1 MALKEDALIS
11 LFIISGERAH
21 QGNLFGRI
29 NIVSPEQTAG
39 LPVTYVNEKGQ
50 EVVYNPSPVQFGGV
64 EISGSNKLPTPKVR
78 FANVDGGMTAHFT
91 PDTWYFNRKIEESK
105 LGVSYELASIFDV
118 EGLSIPKRRLYTNF
132 CPFAYRGPDCKAL
145 EAAPE
150 EVCGVVQEGK
160 AIRCENKASEPT
172 QAFLIDAATYLKY
185 VPDTIFHSHPD
196 GIYGFSE
203 HDIAVA
209 ANMDLIS
216 YVYVVE
222 TDTLEKWSAEKGI
235 EVFKKVLNR

>member
-1 MALKEDALIS
+1 MAFKEDALIS

-29 NIVSPEQTAG
+29 NIVSPEQSGGQT
-39 LPVTYVNEKGQ
+39 VKYVNEKGQ

-78 FANVDGGMTAHFT
+78 FANVDGGMSDLSRDFDDLIGFRLIRIRTYGKFLLKIGNDPGTSPDKNAHFT

-132 CPFAYRGPDCKAL
+132 CPFAYRGPDCKYGG
-145 EAAPE
+145 PD
-150 EVCGVVQEGK
+150 V
-160 AIRCENKASEPT
+160 PT
-172 QAFLIDAATYLKY
+172 NGE
-185 VPDTIFHSHPD
+185 PD
-196 GIYGFSE
+196 GCSKTLDACQKHFGAQGDDLRYGGFPT
-203 HDIAVA
+203 
-209 ANMDLIS
+209 
-216 YVYVVE
+216 YQ
-222 TDTLEKWSAEKGI
+222 
-235 EVFKKVLNR
+235 R